1 MPIVTPQFVALK
13 LYQELEVTLPHPYC
27 LQSLRNQRTLHQHQG
42 WKIGDE
48 SQFLPWWEEDLLGL
62 SPGYLADGSGLQL
75 AYIKL
80 SICDL
85 TKLMNFPK
93 AQGTKDK
100 SSKIPMKGPK
110 RVGSRV
116 LSQGAVENNF
126 YTNILVSL
134 CCVFSLLNQL

>member
-1 MPIVTPQFVALK
+1 M
-13 LYQELEVTLPHPYC
+13 
-27 LQSLRNQRTLHQHQG
+27 
-42 WKIGDE
+42 
-48 SQFLPWWEEDLLGL
+48 FLPRWEEDLLRL
-62 SPGYLADGSGLQL
+62 SPGYPADGSGLQL

-116 LSQGAVENNF
+116 LSQGAVENQF
-126 YTNILVSL
+126 LYQYS
-134 CCVFSLLNQL
+134 CFSLLCFLSSKLALTLSMLS